1 MKNYGDPGG
10 FKAVTP
16 SSISHANSET
26 AYKLKKVKLTI
37 LPLTQDFLKGPW
49 SDLIMKGFFES
60 LVTVKYPNFRL
71 IGKNPLMGQKMT

>member
-1 MKNYGDPGG
+1 MRD
-10 FKAVTP
+10 V
-16 SSISHANSET
+16 

-49 SDLIMKGFFES
+49 SDLIWHRMKGFFES

-71 IGKNPLMGQKMT
+71 MGKNPFDGDEK